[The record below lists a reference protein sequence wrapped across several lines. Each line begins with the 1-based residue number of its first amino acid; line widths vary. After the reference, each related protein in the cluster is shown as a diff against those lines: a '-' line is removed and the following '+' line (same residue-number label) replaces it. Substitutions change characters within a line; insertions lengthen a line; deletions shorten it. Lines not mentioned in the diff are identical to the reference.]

1 MTQSELLK
9 CADMKIEV
17 SRLSQAIVANE
28 VALHLE
34 EKALDIQ
41 QHTLNSSVEDYNHAK
56 KRTAQDA
63 NNLKQQSTTYQ
74 AALEKYNTATL
85 HEHNAMVESFKQKVV
100 AVDGLCSSRNFR
112 LEDALTLN
120 KQQRMAMGVNDRL
133 EPIEEE
139 QRRRAG
145 LADAMPDKD
154 GWIAIDIS
162 NGVVRVPVK
171 INGMVAT
178 AIIDSGAEINGI
190 SESFVVEHQDQLSH
204 SGQARLKSV
213 FATEEKTL
221 VSNVNVSIFGAKLLM
236 NELMPVTLD
245 RSQMLLGAPFL
256 QLFVLQIDY
265 PNQRIRFL
273 DRNSVSLKKVA
284 NVPMI
289 RSDES
294 TLPMI
299 SVSIAPNEDI
309 WVNLDTGNNGGL
321 FLSRRVATRS
331 GLLAKYKAISG
342 KSIGS
347 NGEGSIESFRIPYF
361 KVGPFEMENV
371 KVDVPSEHQTSSV
384 GEKQS
389 GTMKLTSRVSK
400 GFMGYDI
407 LKHFVVTLDYYN
419 MEMHLGIPETGKLDM
434 NASH

>member
-1 MTQSELLK
+1 MTKLELLK
-9 CADMKIEV
+9 CADLKIEV
-17 SRLSQAIVANE
+17 NRLSKAIIASE

-34 EKALDIQ
+34 EEALNIQ
-41 QHTLNSSVEDYNHAK
+41 QRILNSSVEDYNHAK

-63 NNLKQQSTTYQ
+63 NNLKQQSTAYD
-74 AALEKYNTATL
+74 AALAKYNATTL
-85 HEHNAMVESFKQKVV
+85 FEHNAMVESLNQNV
-100 AVDGLCSSRNFR
+100 AAVNGLCSSRDFR

-120 KQQRMAMGVNDRL
+120 QQQRMAMDVNDRL

-139 QRRRAG
+139 QHRRAG
-145 LADAMPDKD
+145 LADAMPDND

-190 SESFVVEHQDQLSH
+190 SESFLVEHKDQFSY

-213 FATEEKTL
+213 FATKEKTL

-236 NELMPVTLD
+236 NELIPVTLD
-245 RSQMLLGAPFL
+245 RSQILLGAPFL

-265 PNQRIRFL
+265 PNRRIRFL
-273 DRNSVSLKKVA
+273 DRNSVSLTKVA

-299 SVSIAPNEDI
+299 RVSIAPNEDI
-309 WVNLDTGNNGGL
+309 LVNLDTGNNGGL
-321 FLSRRVATRS
+321 FLSRRVATRL
-331 GLLAKYKAISG
+331 GLLDKYKAISE

-347 NGEGSIESFRIPYF
+347 NGEGSVESFRIPYF

-389 GTMKLTSRVSK
+389 DSVKLISRISK
-400 GFMGYDI
+400 GLMGYDI

-419 MEMHLGIPETGKLDM
+419 MEMHLGVPETVKLGM